1 MAYRRQLPRTRPK
14 LLRQRPGFTL
24 LELVVAMSIFAV
36 VLLST
41 MLALNES
48 FMISVHSRRR
58 QEAQQDMSAALEQ
71 ITRQLRQA
79 QSVAYPAAGTAAH
92 IDTSA
97 SSGSLL
103 RFVDSNNNQIT
114 YGVGT
119 PTDPAEIV
127 TPAAAGAR
135 NYQLTVQ
142 WGAGSATQA
151 LTEQNVTSFTVERP
165 AWSNDVVIITLQSV
179 QRDATGMKTSPLC
192 LMSMVTLRQ

>member
-1 MAYRRQLPRTRPK
+1 MAWKRRLQRTRTM
-14 LLRQRPGFTL
+14 LSGRRPGFTL

-48 FMISVHSRRR
+48 FMISVHGRRR
-58 QEAQQDMSAALEQ
+58 KEAQQDISAALEQ
-71 ITRQLRQA
+71 VTRQLRQA
-79 QSVAYPAAGTAAH
+79 QSITYPTPGSVAH
-92 IDTSA
+92 IDTAASA
-97 SSGSLL
+97 CTLL
-103 RFVDSNNNQIT
+103 QFVDSNNVQVT

-119 PTDPAEIV
+119 PTDPAEAIA
-127 TPAAAGAR
+127 PAAPGVR
-135 NYQLTVQ
+135 NYQVTVQ
-142 WGAGSATQA
+142 WGTSGTPQG

-165 AWSNDVVIITLQSV
+165 AWSNNVVIVTLQSV